1 MRANAHSCLF
11 GTPWSVAHQAPLGME
26 FSRQEYWSCF
36 PFLSPGDLPNPVIK
50 LTSPES
56 PALGGRFFTTLPPG
70 NPRCY
75 FIVLSKC
82 FRRYY
87 PFIFTNDSVLLQM
100 RELEFREEKNKKTKK
115 MLPHGQMYM
124 VEPGGSDIK
133 ESACNVGD
141 LSLILAEGN
150 DSSVQYSCLENSM
163 DRRVRWA
170 ILHDGC
176 NESNN

>member
-115 MLPHGQMYM
+115 CYP
-124 VEPGGSDIK
+124 
-133 ESACNVGD
+133 
-141 LSLILAEGN
+141 
-150 DSSVQYSCLENSM
+150 M
-163 DRRVRWA
+163 DRCIWLNLVA
-170 ILHDGC
+170 QTLK
-176 NESNN
+176 NLPAMSET